1 MERNIT
7 ITLDKAKEYYN
18 SGNKLLKEIALQAFS
33 KEEMYAFDF
42 TKIKTFDNAL
52 TALCYNSEQSIIM
65 HNMIASIKYYSK
77 ASAAMF
83 MLNIVRKVLNTDYNM
98 HLIKNADGQKTTWY
112 PYFRFI
118 TKDSNTYDYELKR
131 GEYKKLGK
139 ITSEGII
146 YDVLGGGVMKGD
158 EGLGHFDSFT
168 GIGYAYID
176 IGFLS
181 CATKNIAKHFGE
193 YFGMLVMEAMY
204 GDMVDFKIVEDKYKN
219 V

>member
-7 ITLDKAKEYYN
+7 ITLEKAKELYN
-18 SGNKLLKEIALQAFS
+18 SDNKLLKEIALQAFS

-42 TKIKTFDNAL
+42 TEIKTFDNAL
-52 TALCYNSEQSIIM
+52 AALGYTHEQSIIIN
-65 HNMIASIKYYSK
+65 NMIVNIKNYSK

-98 HLIKNADGQKTTWY
+98 HLVQNADGQKTTWY

-118 TKDSNTYDYELKR
+118 TKESTTFKYELKS

-139 ITSEGII
+139 IKSEGII
-146 YDVLGGGVMKGD
+146 YDVLGGDTMKGN

-204 GDMVDFKIVEDKYKN
+204 GDMVDFEIIENKYQ
-219 V
+219 